1 MYGRVDR
8 FLLVQDDPQQHTSLP
23 SPSKQA
29 LRHCFCL
36 VHASASSTQCLM
48 NCQRRLSSSSSSTTP
63 PFSKQALRHC
73 FSLVHTGASSTQCVT
88 NNRRRRQQ
96 SYPHSS
102 SSPILLF
109 SKKLSDT
116 ASTQCAPATPT
127 ERLVSNCGRH
137 HQPGLFT
144 FENCFRFEDPSRRQ

>member
-1 MYGRVDR
+1 
-8 FLLVQDDPQQHTSLP
+8 
-23 SPSKQA
+23 
-29 LRHCFCL
+29 

-127 ERLVSNCGRH
+127 ERLASNCDRH
-137 HQPGLFT
+137 HQPGLVA
-144 FENCFRFEDPSRRQ
+144 FENCFRFEDPSRRQQPSCSTAKRHEAKAASDLKISKSPPAAKLFDNEET